1 VADISHDAT
10 FLASL
15 ILTYIWA
22 LLKVTI
28 LSYSNAALLS
38 YIAFGKSS
46 YFLARFVITVSVIK

>member
-1 VADISHDAT
+1 
-10 FLASL
+10 
-15 ILTYIWA
+15 